1 MEDGVARPEQ
11 RTYSVIVRSLQPGG
25 GYQNEAFFPDGG
37 HRLRTDKSASLGGTG
52 TGPGSF
58 DLLTAGLAN

>member
-1 MEDGVARPEQ
+1 MSEPLA
-11 RTYSVIVRSLQPGG
+11 VIVRSLEPQN
-25 GYQNEAFFPDGG
+25 GYQTELTVVDGE
-37 HRLRTDKSASLGGTG
+37 HRIRLDKSVMLGGTG

>member
-1 MEDGVARPEQ
+1 MSEPLA
-11 RTYSVIVRSLQPGG
+11 VIVRSLEPQN
-25 GYQNEAFFPDGG
+25 GYQTELTVVDGE
-37 HRLRTDKSASLGGTG
+37 HRIRLDKSVALGGTG

>member
-1 MEDGVARPEQ
+1 MKNS
-11 RTYSVIVRSLQPGG
+11 YSVVVRSLEPRD
-25 GYQNEAFFPDGG
+25 GYQTELTVLDGD
-37 HRLRTDKSASLGGTG
+37 HRMRLDKSVGLGGTG

>member
-1 MEDGVARPEQ
+1 MKDS
-11 RTYSVIVRSLQPGG
+11 YSVVIRSLQPRD
-25 GYQNEAFFPDGG
+25 GYQTELTVLDGE
-37 HRLRTDKSASLGGTG
+37 HRIRLDKSVALGGTG

>member
-1 MEDGVARPEQ
+1 MNES
-11 RTYSVIVRSLQPGG
+11 YSVVVRSLEPRDS
-25 GYQNEAFFPDGG
+25 YQTELTVLEGE
-37 HRLRTDKSASLGGTG
+37 HRLRLDKSVTLGGTG

>member
-1 MEDGVARPEQ
+1 MDIPHAV
-11 RTYSVIVRSLQPGG
+11 VVRALQPRD
-25 GYQNEAFFPDGG
+25 GYQTELTVLDGE
-37 HRLRTDKSASLGGTG
+37 HRLRLDKSAKQGGTG

>member
-1 MEDGVARPEQ
+1 MNNS
-11 RTYSVIVRSLQPGG
+11 YSVIVRSLQPRDGR
-25 GYQNEAFFPDGG
+25 QTELTVLDGG
-37 HRLRTDKSASLGGTG
+37 HRLRLDQSVKMGGTG

>member
-1 MEDGVARPEQ
+1 MGETAVNEP
-11 RTYSVIVRSLQPGG
+11 YSVIVRSLEPQD
-25 GYQNEAFFPDGG
+25 GYRTELTVLDGE
-37 HRLRTDKSASLGGTG
+37 HRVRLDKSVTLGGTG